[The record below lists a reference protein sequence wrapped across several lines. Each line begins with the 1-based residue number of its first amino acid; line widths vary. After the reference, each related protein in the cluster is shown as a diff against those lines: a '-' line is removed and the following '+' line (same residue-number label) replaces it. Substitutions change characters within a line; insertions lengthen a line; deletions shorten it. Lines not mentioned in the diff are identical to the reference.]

1 MQTKKKLKLKK
12 SVIFKFIAFLI
23 IFLSIFVFVMF
34 IRLNVLPIMYLFL
47 IFCLLL
53 IIDIVVY
60 LLMSRKNGTCRMIGT
75 VLCIFLFCFYFIGIK
90 YQNITLNFLHQFSFL
105 NIETEH
111 YQIIV
116 SNESSIQS
124 LNDLTNQKVAFV
136 ENRLGANKAYEML
149 NKEKNLEMDSKE
161 SVSELVKA
169 FLNKEVDVILLEKT
183 EEELYND
190 MSSAFKSGHKVLD
203 TMDIEV
209 QKEDF
214 RKEVAITK
222 EPFSV
227 YVTGVDTY
235 DGITSIARSD
245 VNMIVTVNPITHK
258 ILLTS
263 IPRDYYVQIHGT
275 TGLKDKLTHAGL
287 QGVETSIGTIEDLLD
302 MDINYY
308 IKFNFTALIQIVDA
322 IGGIEVDSPFAFTA
336 DYEEDTH
343 IYYEFQKGINKLD
356 GKQAL
361 AYVRERYGLREGD
374 VARAKHQQQVVE
386 AVVNKLTTTTILT
399 KYGALLGSMEG
410 NFSTN
415 FDFDSITSFIQ
426 MQLESMPSWTIETQ
440 VLSGSDASRKTA
452 SMPDLYSSV
461 MEPDE
466 ESVAQAIQKIDE
478 ITKIQE

>member
-1 MQTKKKLKLKK
+1 M
-12 SVIFKFIAFLI
+12 AFLI
-23 IFLSIFVFVMF
+23 IFLSVFVFVMF
-34 IRLNVLPIMYLFL
+34 IRLNVLPFLYLVFVFL
-47 IFCLLL
+47 ILL
-53 IIDIVVY
+53 IFDFVVY

-75 VLCIFLFCFYFIGIK
+75 VLCLFLFCFYFVGIK
-90 YQNITLNFLHQFSFL
+90 YQNVTLNFLHQFSFL

-124 LNDLTNQKVAFV
+124 LNDLTNQKIAFV
-136 ENRLGANKAYEML
+136 KDRLGANKAYEML
-149 NKEKNLEMDSKE
+149 NKEKNLKLDSKE
-161 SVSELVKA
+161 DIGQLVEA
-169 FLNKEVDVILLEKT
+169 FLNQEVDVILLERT

-190 MSSAFKSGHKVLD
+190 MNSTFREGHKVLD
-203 TMDIEV
+203 TLNIEV

-214 RKEVAITK
+214 RKEVKITK

-235 DGITSIARSD
+235 DGITSVARSD
-245 VNMIVTVNPITHK
+245 VNMVITVNPITHR

-287 QGVETSIGTIEDLLD
+287 KGVETSIGTIEDLLE

-322 IGGIEVDSPFAFTA
+322 LDGIEVNSPFAFTA

-386 AVVNKLTTTTILT
+386 AVVSKLTTTTILT

-452 SMPDLYSSV
+452 SIPDLYSSV
-461 MEPDE
+461 MEPSL
-466 ESVAQAIQKIDE
+466 ESVTNAIQKIDE
-478 ITKIQE
+478 ITGIQE

>member
-1 MQTKKKLKLKK
+1 M
-12 SVIFKFIAFLI
+12 AFLI
-23 IFLSIFVFVMF
+23 IFLSVFVFVMF
-34 IRLNVLPIMYLFL
+34 IRLNVLPFLYLVFVFL
-47 IFCLLL
+47 ILL
-53 IIDIVVY
+53 IFDFVVY

-75 VLCIFLFCFYFIGIK
+75 ILCLFLFCFYFVGIK
-90 YQNITLNFLHQFSFL
+90 YQNVTLNFLHQFSFL

-116 SNESSIQS
+116 STESSIQS
-124 LNDLTNQKVAFV
+124 LNDLTNQKIAFV
-136 ENRLGANKAYEML
+136 KDRLGANKAYEML
-149 NKEKNLEMDSKE
+149 NKEKNLKLDSKE
-161 SVSELVKA
+161 DIGQLVEA
-169 FLNKEVDVILLEKT
+169 FLSQEVDVILLERT

-190 MSSAFKSGHKVLD
+190 MNSTFREGHKVLD
-203 TMDIEV
+203 TLNIEV

-214 RKEVAITK
+214 RKEVKITK

-245 VNMIVTVNPITHK
+245 VNMVITVNPITHR

-287 QGVETSIGTIEDLLD
+287 KGVETSIGTIEDLLE

-322 IGGIEVDSPFAFTA
+322 LDGIEVNSPFAFTA

-452 SMPDLYSSV
+452 SIPDLYSSV
-461 MEPDE
+461 MEPSL
-466 ESVAQAIQKIDE
+466 ESVTNAIQKIDE
-478 ITKIQE
+478 ITGIQE

>member
-1 MQTKKKLKLKK
+1 M
-12 SVIFKFIAFLI
+12 AFLI
-23 IFLSIFVFVMF
+23 IFLSVFVFVMF
-34 IRLNVLPIMYLFL
+34 IRLNVLPFLYLVFVFL
-47 IFCLLL
+47 ILL
-53 IIDIVVY
+53 IFDFVVY

-75 VLCIFLFCFYFIGIK
+75 ILCLFLFCFYFVGIK
-90 YQNITLNFLHQFSFL
+90 YQNVTLNFLHQFSFL

-124 LNDLTNQKVAFV
+124 LNDLTNQKIAFV
-136 ENRLGANKAYEML
+136 KDRLGANKAYEML
-149 NKEKNLEMDSKE
+149 NKEKNLKLDSKE
-161 SVSELVKA
+161 DIGQLVEA
-169 FLNKEVDVILLEKT
+169 FLNQEVDVILLERT

-190 MSSAFKSGHKVLD
+190 MNSTFREGHKVLD
-203 TMDIEV
+203 TLNIEV

-214 RKEVAITK
+214 RKEVKITK

-235 DGITSIARSD
+235 DGITSVARSD
-245 VNMIVTVNPITHK
+245 VNMVITVNPITHR

-287 QGVETSIGTIEDLLD
+287 KGVETSIGTIEDLLE

-322 IGGIEVDSPFAFTA
+322 LDGIEVNSPFAFTA

-440 VLSGSDASRKTA
+440 ILSGSDASRKTA
-452 SMPDLYSSV
+452 SIPDLYSSV
-461 MEPDE
+461 MEPSL
-466 ESVAQAIQKIDE
+466 ESVTNAIQKIDE
-478 ITKIQE
+478 ITGIQE

>member
-1 MQTKKKLKLKK
+1 M
-12 SVIFKFIAFLI
+12 AFLI
-23 IFLSIFVFVMF
+23 IFLSVFVFVMF
-34 IRLNVLPIMYLFL
+34 IRLNVLPFLYLVFVFL
-47 IFCLLL
+47 ILL
-53 IIDIVVY
+53 IFDFVVY

-75 VLCIFLFCFYFIGIK
+75 ILCLFLFCFYFVGIK
-90 YQNITLNFLHQFSFL
+90 YQNVTLNFLHQFSFL

-124 LNDLTNQKVAFV
+124 LNDLTNQKIAFV
-136 ENRLGANKAYEML
+136 KDRLGANKAYEML
-149 NKEKNLEMDSKE
+149 NKEKNLKLDSKE
-161 SVSELVKA
+161 DIGQLVEA
-169 FLNKEVDVILLEKT
+169 FLNQKVDVILLERT

-190 MSSAFKSGHKVLD
+190 MNSTFREGHKVLD
-203 TMDIEV
+203 TLNIEV

-214 RKEVAITK
+214 RKEVKITK

-235 DGITSIARSD
+235 DGITSVARSD
-245 VNMIVTVNPITHK
+245 VNMVITVNPITHR

-287 QGVETSIGTIEDLLD
+287 KGVETSIGTIEDLLE

-322 IGGIEVDSPFAFTA
+322 LDGIEVNSPFAFTA

-452 SMPDLYSSV
+452 SIPDLYSSV
-461 MEPDE
+461 MEPSL
-466 ESVAQAIQKIDE
+466 ESVTNAIQKIDE
-478 ITKIQE
+478 ITGIQE

>member
-1 MQTKKKLKLKK
+1 M
-12 SVIFKFIAFLI
+12 AFLI
-23 IFLSIFVFVMF
+23 IFLSVFVFVMF
-34 IRLNVLPIMYLFL
+34 IRLNVLPFLYLVFVFL
-47 IFCLLL
+47 ILL
-53 IIDIVVY
+53 IFDFVVY

-75 VLCIFLFCFYFIGIK
+75 ILCLFLFCFYFVGIK
-90 YQNITLNFLHQFSFL
+90 YQNVTLNFLHQFSFL

-124 LNDLTNQKVAFV
+124 LNDLTNQKIAFV
-136 ENRLGANKAYEML
+136 KDRLGANKAYEML
-149 NKEKNLEMDSKE
+149 NKEKNLKLDSKE
-161 SVSELVKA
+161 DIGQLVEA
-169 FLNKEVDVILLEKT
+169 FLNQEVDVILLERT

-190 MSSAFKSGHKVLD
+190 MNSTFREGHKVLD
-203 TMDIEV
+203 TLNIEV

-214 RKEVAITK
+214 RKEVKITK

-235 DGITSIARSD
+235 DGITSVARSD
-245 VNMIVTVNPITHK
+245 VNMVITVNPITHR

-287 QGVETSIGTIEDLLD
+287 KGVETSIGTIEDLLE

-322 IGGIEVDSPFAFTA
+322 LDGIKVNSPFAFTA

-452 SMPDLYSSV
+452 SIPDLYSSV
-461 MEPDE
+461 MEPSL
-466 ESVAQAIQKIDE
+466 ESVTNAIQKIDE
-478 ITKIQE
+478 ITGIQE

>member
-1 MQTKKKLKLKK
+1 M
-12 SVIFKFIAFLI
+12 AFLI
-23 IFLSIFVFVMF
+23 IFLSVFVFVMF
-34 IRLNVLPIMYLFL
+34 IRLNVLPFLYLVFVFL
-47 IFCLLL
+47 ILL
-53 IIDIVVY
+53 IFDFVVY

-75 VLCIFLFCFYFIGIK
+75 ILCLFLFCFYFVGIK
-90 YQNITLNFLHQFSFL
+90 YQNVTLNFLHQFSFL

-124 LNDLTNQKVAFV
+124 LNDLTNQKIAFV
-136 ENRLGANKAYEML
+136 KDRLGANKAYEML
-149 NKEKNLEMDSKE
+149 NKEKNLKLDSKE
-161 SVSELVKA
+161 DIGQLVEA
-169 FLNKEVDVILLEKT
+169 FLNQEVDVILLERT

-190 MSSAFKSGHKVLD
+190 MNSTFREGHKVLD
-203 TMDIEV
+203 TLNIEV

-214 RKEVAITK
+214 RKEVKITK

-235 DGITSIARSD
+235 DGITSVARSD
-245 VNMIVTVNPITHK
+245 VNMVITVNPITHR

-287 QGVETSIGTIEDLLD
+287 KGVETSIGTIEDLLE

-308 IKFNFTALIQIVDA
+308 IKFNFTALIQIIDA
-322 IGGIEVDSPFAFTA
+322 LDGIEVNSPFAFTA

-452 SMPDLYSSV
+452 SIPDLYSSV
-461 MEPDE
+461 MEPSL
-466 ESVAQAIQKIDE
+466 ESVTNAIQKIDE
-478 ITKIQE
+478 ITGIQE

>member
-1 MQTKKKLKLKK
+1 M
-12 SVIFKFIAFLI
+12 AFLI
-23 IFLSIFVFVMF
+23 IFLSVFVFVMF
-34 IRLNVLPIMYLFL
+34 IRLNVLPFLYLVFVFL
-47 IFCLLL
+47 ILL
-53 IIDIVVY
+53 IFDFVVY

-75 VLCIFLFCFYFIGIK
+75 ILCLFLFCFYFVGIK
-90 YQNITLNFLHQFSFL
+90 YQNVTLNFLHQFSFL

-124 LNDLTNQKVAFV
+124 LNDLTNQKIAFV
-136 ENRLGANKAYEML
+136 KDRLGANKAYEML
-149 NKEKNLEMDSKE
+149 NKEKNLKLDSKE
-161 SVSELVKA
+161 DIGQLVEA
-169 FLNKEVDVILLEKT
+169 FLNQEVDVILLERT

-190 MSSAFKSGHKVLD
+190 MNSTFREGHKVLD
-203 TMDIEV
+203 TLNIEV

-214 RKEVAITK
+214 RKEVKITK

-235 DGITSIARSD
+235 DGITSVARSD
-245 VNMIVTVNPITHK
+245 VNMVITVNPITHR

-287 QGVETSIGTIEDLLD
+287 KGVETSIGTIEDLLE

-322 IGGIEVDSPFAFTA
+322 LDGIEVNSPFAFTA

-452 SMPDLYSSV
+452 SIPDLYSSV
-461 MEPDE
+461 MEPSL
-466 ESVAQAIQKIDE
+466 ESVTNAIQKIDE
-478 ITKIQE
+478 ITGIQE